1 MNDSKKKTR
10 RETAAL
16 NLLFVYATLE
26 PSQRNLF
33 QELLIQHLSP
43 YQAPYSYWPS
53 CEMDRRGCYLQL
65 WEHVCPSVAAAWQ
78 KWASEIA
85 EEDPCE
91 DTVRVVILTF
101 LKELVSMVF
110 PGETLPSGTTVKM

>member
-1 MNDSKKKTR
+1 MNDCKKKTR
-10 RETAAL
+10 REKAAL
-16 NLLFVYATLE
+16 NLLSVYATLE
-26 PSQRNLF
+26 PFERNLF

-43 YQAPYSYWPS
+43 YQVPYSYWPS
-53 CEMDRRGCYLQL
+53 GKMDRRGCYLQL
-65 WEHVCPSVAAAWQ
+65 WEHVCPSVAEAWQ

-91 DTVRVVILTF
+91 DTVRVVILTL

-110 PGETLPSGTTVKM
+110 PGETLPPGTTVRM

>member
-110 PGETLPSGTTVKM
+110 HGETLPSGTTVKM